1 MNQSDF
7 IERISDRLGGDKKA
21 AKAALEAVTG
31 AIIDA
36 VKSGDAVSISGF
48 GKFAPKN
55 NAAREGRNP
64 ATGAPMQIAASKGC
78 GFSAAKGF
86 KGALNG

>member
-1 MNQSDF
+1 MNQSDL
-7 IERISDRLGGDKKA
+7 IDRISTRLGGDKKA

-31 AIIDA
+31 AIIEA
-36 VKSGDAVSISGF
+36 VKGGDSVSISGF
-48 GKFAPKN
+48 GKFSPKN

-64 ATGAPMQIAASKGC
+64 STGAPIQIAASKGC

-86 KGALNG
+86 KDALNG